1 MTIRPPANL
10 LLLLLAGL
18 AFTMGGPYAAA
29 RVFLSGGDS
38 PLAAA
43 SEEAGFKQVY
53 KTEYKI
59 NGADAALEV
68 YAADLPAAVAAQRLQ
83 DALRGRQINA
93 TVTATEAGGS
103 GVLATKDE
111 LTRMLLQAAK
121 PGRTMLYA
129 VRQSTEDAAKYAAAR
144 AGGEVIDAK
153 LPGIPAYPGARLVH
167 HVEDKKTKTLLA
179 VYKGS
184 GEPSLVRDYFAQS
197 LPPNGWQPVF
207 PGGPMYRR
215 GPMNCMISVTPSQ
228 QLGELTI
235 TVLVRHSSL

>member
-1 MTIRPPANL
+1 MTIRLPVIPL
-10 LLLLLAGL
+10 LFLAGL
-18 AFTMGGPYAAA
+18 AFALCGPYAAA

-68 YAADLPAAVAAQRLQ
+68 YAADVPAAFAAQRLQ
-83 DALRGRQINA
+83 DALRARQINA
-93 TVTATEAGGS
+93 TVSATEAGGS
-103 GVLATKDE
+103 GVLTTKQE
-111 LTRMLLQAAK
+111 LTRMLLHAV
-121 PGRTMLYA
+121 GRSKTMLYA
-129 VRQSTEDAAKYAAAR
+129 VRQDPEDAARYAAAR
-144 AGGEVIDAK
+144 ASGEVIDAK
-153 LPGIPAYPGARLVH
+153 LPGIPPYPGARLVH
-167 HVEDKKTKTLLA
+167 HVEDKKTKTILA

-184 GEPSLVRDYFAQS
+184 GEPSPVQDFYAQN
-197 LPPNGWQPVF
+197 LPANGWQPVF
-207 PGGPMYRR
+207 PRGPMYRR
-215 GPMNCMISVTPSQ
+215 GAMNCMISVTPGQ

>member
-1 MTIRPPANL
+1 MTIRPTPT

-18 AFTMGGPYAAA
+18 AFAMSGPYAAG
-29 RVFLSGGDS
+29 RVFLLGGDS
-38 PLAAA
+38 PLAAT

-68 YAADLPAAVAAQRLQ
+68 YAADLPAPVAAQRLQ
-83 DALRGRQINA
+83 TALRNRQIKA
-93 TVTATEAGGS
+93 TVSATNAGGS
-103 GVLATKDE
+103 GALSTKDE
-111 LTRMLLQAAK
+111 LTRMVLQAAGSGK
-121 PGRTMLYA
+121 TMLYA
-129 VRQSTEDAAKYAAAR
+129 VRQSPDAAAKHAAAR
-144 AGGEVIDAK
+144 ASGETIDAQ
-153 LPGIPAYPGARLVH
+153 LPGIPPYPGARLVH
-167 HVEDKKTKTLLA
+167 HVEDKKTKTILA
-179 VYKGS
+179 VYKSS
-184 GEPSLVRDYFAQS
+184 GVLASVREFFAQN
-197 LPPNGWQPVF
+197 LPSNGWQPVF